1 MLEKP
6 SGNLFTKFLELI
18 SSPPFVIGSYGLCL
32 QRLASYENKTKVRL
46 AGQPR
51 AQFLAK
57 IAALGM
63 LLQIIFVIC
72 ILAFSQDNLG
82 YKTLQSGSIFSQL
95 ATVITSSSFSG
106 VIFGEYVTAI
116 FKKVIDSEFGLLVII
131 AISCLES
138 NFEHL
143 SSNTIA
149 RIYNTQDLS
158 SFLTFGPE
166 LIGPAILSAIAI
178 FFSRI
183 DRKVKIRLK
192 QGEAKSETAAT
203 TNEEYSELSLGLSN
217 FGQFGLLGLGLGLS
231 QGLQNIKQSLP
242 VISEPST
249 TFTTWGTLCYV
260 FILSVVGACFI
271 IIGTIKSSF
280 VTFSTKLRA
289 LKTLSVGY
297 LQVISEDSKLD
308 VHELMRIQFRLSI
321 VTALINLSVIYLA
334 LIFPGS
340 KILGV
345 LAILEL
351 LKLIPRE
358 LTPV

>member
-1 MLEKP
+1 M
-6 SGNLFTKFLELI
+6 
-18 SSPPFVIGSYGLCL
+18 
-32 QRLASYENKTKVRL
+32 
-46 AGQPR
+46 
-51 AQFLAK
+51 
-57 IAALGM
+57 
-63 LLQIIFVIC
+63 
-72 ILAFSQDNLG
+72 
-82 YKTLQSGSIFSQL
+82 
-95 ATVITSSSFSG
+95 VITSSSFSG

-143 SSNTIA
+143 SSDIIA

-192 QGEAKSETAAT
+192 QGETKSETAAT

-231 QGLQNIKQSLP
+231 QNFQSIKQSLP
-242 VISEPST
+242 IISEPLII
-249 TFTTWGTLCYV
+249 FTTWGILCYV
-260 FILSVVGACFI
+260 FILSVVGACFV
-271 IIGTIKSSF
+271 IIGTIKNSF